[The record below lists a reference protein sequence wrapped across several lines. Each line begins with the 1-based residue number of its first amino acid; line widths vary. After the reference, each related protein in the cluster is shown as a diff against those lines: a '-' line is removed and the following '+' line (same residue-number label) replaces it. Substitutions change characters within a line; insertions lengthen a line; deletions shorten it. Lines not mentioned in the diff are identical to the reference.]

1 MSVSVKV
8 IGALVGP
15 SHELVE
21 SDISNWDDVID
32 LITTTPCDFEIHYN
46 DSIITGSIAKS
57 VDELTLLVGFDDSNI
72 ALPGGMCLIVNC
84 AGVQPNDHEC
94 FPDVQQ
100 SINVQSRL
108 LFLDQNNCPVGYI
121 TLQQVIN
128 LVEAQ
133 LNIPQTLCDLIT
145 DGIPEGNLVASDRI
159 VTTTGDPACTLK
171 SVPQSQVVCD

>member
-21 SDISNWDDVID
+21 SDISNWDDIID

-57 VDELTLLVGFDDSNI
+57 GDGLTLLVGFDN
-72 ALPGGMCLIVNC
+72 ANTVLPGGMCLLVDCNVDDGSTDIC
-84 AGVQPNDHEC
+84 APTRVPVQLDSRIMVVDENGCPLGYALLLDVMDAIKDYLDIPN
-94 FPDVQQ
+94 
-100 SINVQSRL
+100 SI
-108 LFLDQNNCPVGYI
+108 
-121 TLQQVIN
+121 
-128 LVEAQ
+128 
-133 LNIPQTLCDLIT
+133 CDLLVN
-145 DGIPEGNLVASDRI
+145 GIPEGNLVAGDRI
-159 VTTTGDPACTLK
+159 VTTTGNPACTLK